1 MQQQPTLRLGDI
13 KLGRNPRQYFDPA
26 KMAEMVESVRVQGV
40 MQPVIVRPLDDG
52 SHELVAGGRRYRAA
66 MEAHGADYP
75 MPVIV
80 KPLDEFEARSVA
92 LIENIQRDDMAPSEE
107 AIAAAEIVG
116 LCKGDR
122 DEAAAQL
129 GWSRPVLDS
138 RLALMNC
145 SAAVLDALN
154 TRTIKLGHAEL
165 FAAFTKEQQDKL
177 LPVVVKESRTV
188 ADLKKTLEQVS
199 CSLPA
204 AIFDKTDCAGCQHN
218 SAAQAEMFGESIGTG
233 SCTNRACYNEKTEKQ
248 LEATAAG
255 LRDEYQTVRIVRPGD
270 NHTRIQLVADGS
282 KGVGAEQMKACYAC
296 QNFGAAVSGLPDS
309 MGKVYK
315 GQCFDTVCN
324 MKKVAA
330 RIKSEKAPDTAAAK
344 AATATGASK
353 ATSATSATTA
363 ASAAKGSKPSTT
375 ANPEATV
382 VAESDRVKTYRVAL
396 WRKALRREVSAD
408 VALARQYLIAVVA
421 TGDARSIAAEPVN
434 TIWERL
440 IDDKPAV
447 GDFSKAATAAA
458 ALESDVQVKLLVALA
473 MSAIQGVDVPYL
485 VQMCRHHKLDLAKHW
500 KLDKEF
506 LELITKSEMKVVAD
520 ELGLR
525 AAMGDDFKKV
535 FAKSKAEVI
544 DALLSVEGFDYSGKV
559 LKVLKF

>member
-13 KLGRNPRQYFDPA
+13 KLGRNPRKYFDPA

-66 MEAHGADYP
+66 MEAHGEDYP
-75 MPVIV
+75 MPVVV
-80 KPLDEFEARSVA
+80 KPLSESEARAVA
-92 LIENIQRDDMAPSEE
+92 LVENIQRDGLAPSEE
-107 AIAAAEIVG
+107 AIDAAELVG

-122 DEAAAQL
+122 DEAALQL
-129 GWSRPVLDS
+129 GWSRQVLDS

-165 FAAFTKEQQDKL
+165 FAAFTKGQQDKL
-177 LPVVVKESRTV
+177 LPVVVKENRTV

-270 NHTRIQLVADGS
+270 NHTRIQLVADGP
-282 KGVGAEQMKACYAC
+282 KGVGAEQLKACYAC

-309 MGKVYK
+309 MGNIYK

-330 RIKSEKAPDTAAAK
+330 RIKSEKGPDTAAAK
-344 AATATGASK
+344 AAAATGSSK
-353 ATSATSATTA
+353 A
-363 ASAAKGSKPSTT
+363 ASAPKGDKAAAST
-375 ANPEATV
+375 PEATV

-396 WRKALRREVSAD
+396 WRKALRREVSSD

-421 TGDARSIAAEPVN
+421 TGQARSIAAEPVN

-447 GDFSKAATAAA
+447 GDFSKAASAAA
-458 ALESDVQVKLLVALA
+458 ELESDVQVKLLVALA

-485 VQMCRHHKLDLAKHW
+485 MQMCRHHKLDLAKHW

-525 AAMGDDFKKV
+525 ATMGDDFKKV

-544 DALLSVEGFDYSGKV
+544 DALLSVEGFDYTGKV